1 MALINCT
8 INSTSVEVTPSQA
21 LGSGVANQVLTIT
34 ANAGFRVAAAD
45 FTQNTDLTAAPF
57 VNQINN
63 ITLANSGVA
72 YTEANKVIVTVDLKD
87 TFNPGTNNHTF
98 TIDIDGAAVS
108 EKEIPKTLSG
118 TFNVTLT
125 NATTA
130 ASNVAYTGSASPG
143 TTVDLFTRT
152 VTATSGNY
160 FRVEP
165 SYVISSGN
173 ENNYIITTST
183 TSNSDGLVVTKTFNV
198 DGIIPTQN
206 DTSDVITISGA
217 AEAVP
222 VALNRINSYSIDT
235 LDAPY
240 SLTKRGL
247 TVYGDVG
254 AKFEVS
260 IVRSG
265 DSHTYDFS
273 AADFTSSST
282 DSGTLTI
289 ANNGQ
294 HAQLITLPVVLADV
308 TYTFTITEKSP
319 TADNIT
325 QTNPFT
331 INRRGFKSVTVNATS
346 TSRGTFQSCTKTYS
360 NYAGTAIT
368 PTVSGPIYGQANGIN
383 SGDTNSEFNFN
394 IVVDDDQAFVF
405 SSNALSNS
413 ITLNDAHWSI
423 TPSNGKA
430 DLGTGTVT
438 ATRSADAGG
447 NTNQLLTIV
456 GSDWYNYQHGTSNTV
471 INFNIDNFCVAAGGG
486 GNPGSG
492 NVLSIGSTQF
502 QDVTGGLSAILYP
515 SGYIQQV
522 AGRASGSTTVTYTLA
537 GINLQGNDFPAYV
550 DTVGDVTVTAGNYS
564 NTTTKFNSATYGTSI
579 SSFAVNNQGTSSRS
593 LFMDV
598 TVTITS
604 FSPAVASGDNINL
617 KVMIA
622 FANDGANP

>member
-152 VTATSGNY
+152 VTAASGNY

-289 ANNGQ
+289 ASNGQ

-471 INFNIDNFCVAAGGG
+471 INFNVDNFCVAAGGG

>member
-8 INSTSVEVTPSQA
+8 INSTSVEVTPSQV

-34 ANAGFRVAAAD
+34 PNAGFRVSASD
-45 FTQNTDLTAAPF
+45 FVSASPPTG
-57 VNQINN
+57 VSSIVRS
-63 ITLANSGVA
+63 NSGTA
-72 YTEANKVIVTVDLKD
+72 YAANNTVLITVDLD
-87 TFNPGTNNHTF
+87 NSFNPGTNNHTF

-108 EKEIPKTLSG
+108 EKDLPKTLSG

-173 ENNYIITTST
+173 ENNYIVTTST

-247 TVYGDVG
+247 TVYGDVD
-254 AKFEVS
+254 AKFEVN

-273 AADFTSSST
+273 AGDFTSSST
-282 DSGTLTI
+282 NSGTLTI
-289 ANNGQ
+289 ASNGQ
-294 HAQLITLPVVLADV
+294 HAQLITLPVVVADV
-308 TYTFTITEKSP
+308 TYTFTISRKSP
-319 TADNIT
+319 TVDNIT

-346 TSRGTFQSCTKTYS
+346 TSRGTFQSRTITYT
-360 NYAGTAIT
+360 NYASTAIT
-368 PTVSGPIYGQANGIN
+368 PTASGPIYGQANGVN

-394 IVVDDDQAFVF
+394 IIVDDDQAFVF
-405 SSNALSNS
+405 SSNSLSSSMAL
-413 ITLNDAHWSI
+413 TDAHYSI
-423 TPSNGKA
+423 TPSSGKA
-430 DLGTGTVT
+430 DLGTGTAI
-438 ATRSADAGG
+438 ATRSADSGG
-447 NTNQLLTIV
+447 NANQLLTIS
-456 GSDWYNYQHGTSNTV
+456 GGDWYNYQHGTSNTV
-471 INFNIDNFCVAAGGG
+471 INFNIDNFCVAAGSG

-492 NVLSIGSTQF
+492 NVLTYGSTQF

-515 SGYIQQV
+515 SGYIQQLS
-522 AGRASGSTTVTYTLA
+522 GRASGSTTVTYTLA

-550 DTVGDVTVTAGNYS
+550 NTVGDVTVTAGNYS
-564 NTTTKFNSATYGTSI
+564 NTTTKFNSANYGISI

-604 FSPAVASGDNINL
+604 FSPAIASGDHHNL